1 MIVLFELI
9 EDDLD
14 IDKTKLE
21 LMSICEGGGSGKIIK
36 KYYYKN
42 CTSPVL
48 TGVAR

>member
-21 LMSICEGGGSGKIIK
+21 LMSICEGGVVEKLLKSIIIK
-36 KYYYKN
+36 I
-42 CTSPVL
+42 VL
-48 TGVAR
+48 HLS